1 MNTPKYIGLIS
12 SETSQ
17 LPQQLSTGSIQN
29 GYRLKK
35 VLPFEE
41 LSAGLAAS
49 RYPGAEIVDSL
60 SDIIHDDS
68 IELVLVAGKGSGQP
82 ALVKEVMDAG
92 KHVRIL

>member
-1 MNTPKYIGLIS
+1 MNSTKYIGLIS
-12 SETSQ
+12 SETS
-17 LPQQLSTGSIQN
+17 LPLAQLSAGSIEN
-29 GYRLKK
+29 GYQLKK

-49 RYPGAEIVDSL
+49 RYPGAEIVDRL

-68 IELVLVAGKGSGQP
+68 IELVLIADSGSGRP
-82 ALVKEVMDAG
+82 ALVREVMDAG